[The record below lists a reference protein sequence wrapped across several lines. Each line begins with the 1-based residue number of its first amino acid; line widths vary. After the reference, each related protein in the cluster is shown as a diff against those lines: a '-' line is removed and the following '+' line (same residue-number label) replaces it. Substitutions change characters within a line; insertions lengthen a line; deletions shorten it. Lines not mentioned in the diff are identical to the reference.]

1 MSHTLPTQP
10 SACSRPDP
18 AAVARALSRLAQ
30 ARVAPWLHGEIA
42 RRMTAR
48 LAAIRRQPRT
58 VIDWWSFTG
67 GAQQLLAAAYPTAR
81 RLLVEPTSA
90 LRARSEAGLARPWWS
105 LRKGARATV
114 IDVSEARGS
123 EADLLFANMTLHSEA
138 DPLATFVRW
147 HDALAVDGF
156 LMFSTFGPDTARELR
171 ALYRASGWGEP
182 ACDYLDMHDLGDML
196 LQAGFADPVMDM
208 EQLTLTWA
216 GPRELLSE
224 LRELGG
230 NFHCKRVAG
239 LRTPRWHA
247 RLLESLATHVRR
259 NGRLAVTFEIVY
271 GHAFK
276 PAPRVPAARQTA
288 IGAETLR
295 SMARSGRRPTEGS
308 ARFVAA

>member
-123 EADLLFANMTLHSEA
+123 EADLLFANMTLHAEA

-208 EQLTLTWA
+208 ERLSLTWA
-216 GPRELLSE
+216 GPHELLAE
-224 LRELGG
+224 LRAMGG
-230 NFHCKRVAG
+230 NFHPRRLAG

-247 RLLESLATHVRR
+247 RLLESLATHVQRD
-259 NGRLAVTFEIVY
+259 GRLAVSFEIVY

-276 PAPRVPAARQTA
+276 PAPRVPAGRQTA

>member
-1 MSHTLPTQP
+1 MGHTLPTQP